1 MTSIAFSKQNDQFAA
16 ASLDKTLTIYSI
28 KQENTRCLKF
38 DQNNEI
44 FDCDWSVKGLLA
56 TVGKEKI
63 VNIFEPKIHK
73 GYTEQIVAHSSFIRS
88 VHFSNSG
95 NRLIT
100 ASDDKSI
107 KMWRLSHRN
116 FIKSFTGH
124 TNWIRC
130 ARFSPNNRMIASCA
144 EDKTLKI
151 FDVESGDLIHSFKDE
166 KGFGNQLCW
175 HRDNNLI
182 AIAQANARVKI
193 FDLKM
198 RKLIQYYRIFDAG
211 VNSLDF
217 HPSGNFMITG
227 SDDGV
232 TKILDLLEG
241 RDIYTLKGHQDSV
254 TAVKF
259 STEGDYFVTGSKDR
273 HVSRAKSTVGLK
285 FILFISRSW
294 CGSQTSPQLPSTT
307 IHRSTKFH
315 HQKCC
320 RTRRTAMRTEKIPA
334 PASWLTHDRPKIIS
348 RTTLSTCELSIIPEN
363 GQEGWRK

>member
-1 MTSIAFSKQNDQFAA
+1 VINFAA
-16 ASLDKTLTIYSI
+16 SALDKTVAIYSI
-28 KQENTRCLKF
+28 KQKNTRCLKF
-38 DQNNEI
+38 EQDYEI
-44 FDCDWSVKGLLA
+44 YDLDWSVKNLLA
-56 TVGKEKI
+56 TVGKEKV
-63 VNIFEPKIHK
+63 VNVFEPKIHK
-73 GYTEQIVAHSSFIRS
+73 GYTEQIVAHSMNIRS

-116 FIKSFTGH
+116 FISSFTGH

-130 ARFSPNNRMIASCA
+130 ARFSPNNKMIASCA

-151 FDVESGDLIHSFKDE
+151 FDVGSGELIHSFKDE

-182 AIAQANARVKI
+182 AVAQENSRVKI
-193 FDLKM
+193 FDLKT

-217 HPSGNFMITG
+217 HESGNFMITG
-227 SDDGV
+227 SSDGL

-241 RDIYTLKGHQDSV
+241 RDIFTIKGHQDSV

-259 STEGDYFVTGSKDR
+259 SKNGEYFVTGSKDR
-273 HVSRAKSTVGLK
+273 HIMVWKSNICSL
-285 FILFISRSW
+285 IS
-294 CGSQTSPQLPSTT
+294 
-307 IHRSTKFH
+307 
-315 HQKCC
+315 
-320 RTRRTAMRTEKIPA
+320 
-334 PASWLTHDRPKIIS
+334 ASESDLSLDSPKIMEDKENRREEGTNTSVTIDARAS
-348 RTTLSTCELSIIPEN
+348 ENYLQDDSVDVWPFHYEEQADVKNNFIITLHGKIA
-363 GQEGWRK
+363 